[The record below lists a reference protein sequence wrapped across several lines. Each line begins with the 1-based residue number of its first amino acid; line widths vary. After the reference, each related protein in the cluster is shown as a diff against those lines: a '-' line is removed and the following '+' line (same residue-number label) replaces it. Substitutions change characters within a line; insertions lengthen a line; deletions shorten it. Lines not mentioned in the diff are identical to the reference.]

1 MKLNED
7 KKAIQKSKQIL
18 KLINNANR
26 PTILIGAGVERNVAL
41 KLQDKLKKLKIPIML
56 TWNASDRIGSDSKNY
71 FGRPNTW
78 GQRYSNIIIQQS
90 DVLLAWELG

>member
-26 PTILIGAGVERNVAL
+26 PTILIVQVL
-41 KLQDKLKKLKIPIML
+41 KEML
-56 TWNASDRIGSDSKNY
+56 H
-71 FGRPNTW
+71 
-78 GQRYSNIIIQQS
+78 
-90 DVLLAWELG
+90 